1 MGLLKKILF
10 VTLRVWKYQF
20 LSDCKNSIGKPKCFH
35 PLLIKGNGTISFGKN
50 VQIGVV
56 ASPNYYSHY
65 TYLEARNES
74 SSIHI
79 GDNVTINNAFSA
91 VAFSKIIIGNATL
104 IGVNCVIMDN
114 DGHNLHPQERNST
127 TIPTEDILIG
137 SNVFIGDNV
146 TILKGVSIGANTVIG
161 SGSVVTNNI
170 PENTIAAGVPAKV
183 IRNL

>member
-1 MGLLKKILF
+1 MELLKKFLF

-20 LSDCKNSIGKPKCFH
+20 LSDCKNSEGKPKCFH
-35 PLLIKGNGTISFGKN
+35 PLLMKGNGTISFGKN

-65 TYLEARNES
+65 SYLEARNES

-91 VAFSKIIIGNATL
+91 VAFSKITIGDDTL
-104 IGVNCVIMDN
+104 IGVNCCIMDN
-114 DGHNLHPQERNST
+114 DGHNLHPQERNS
-127 TIPTEDILIG
+127 IAILTDDVRIE

-146 TILKGVSIGANTVIG
+146 TILKGVTIGANSVIG
-161 SGSVVTNNI
+161 SGSIVTNNI
-170 PENTIAAGVPAKV
+170 PENAIAAGIPAKV